1 MKPQRPFVNGTV
13 YCSQGNEERGDE
25 ENEGERG
32 EGGGITEHYERR
44 LFSEETMAK
53 TDAGVDGVWE
63 LLEKKGKKTANQKG
77 KAEK

>member
-1 MKPQRPFVNGTV
+1 MGLFTAHKEMK
-13 YCSQGNEERGDE
+13 NEATRRTRERG
-25 ENEGERG
+25 G